1 MWPPASS
8 LSPRDLCTER
18 NLRAP
23 RGCCAPQ
30 SDAVCLQSLAQ
41 STHLLDQRPDE
52 CVSQVR
58 PSCTR
63 SGVPLSASR
72 QAKHFIATSGLDAAA
87 NLGPSH
93 IFSSKHA
100 TIGAGLV
107 RPACTT
113 AGVPRRPIQP
123 SAHRLQPV
131 HALSCNASRLGRV
144 HGSPRAQHDGRP
156 GPTYRVWLGPKTMYG
171 LVRPACSTSGV
182 PRSSLNHA
190 NVSTG

>member
-1 MWPPASS
+1 M
-8 LSPRDLCTER
+8 
-18 NLRAP
+18 
-23 RGCCAPQ
+23 
-30 SDAVCLQSLAQ
+30 CLLSLAQ
-41 STHLLDQRPDE
+41 STHLLDQGPDE

-72 QAKHFIATSGLDAAA
+72 QAKHYIATSGLDAAA

-100 TIGAGLV
+100 TISAGLV

-123 SAHRLQPV
+123 SNHRLQPV

-144 HGSPRAQHDGRP
+144 HGTPRAQHDERP
-156 GPTYRVWLGPKTMYG
+156 CLIYRVGLEPKTMYG

-182 PRSSLNHA
+182 PCSSLNRCACENGSGSPRVYH
-190 NVSTG
+190 VGRPC